1 MGEPNETSAPYTAP
15 THTER
20 ERDKR
25 RERDDDD
32 EDDDDCCEEG
42 GPPGS
47 PRFGGHPRAV
57 PAAERRGP
65 EQLQHRGGQVHL
77 RGQPGLLARRRQEE
91 RGLLDLGGRPRVRAG
106 APPDLPEQEGQ
117 AHGPR
122 PDEGGLR
129 ELLGRLQLHSREVPR
144 GQGPHQAGPLL
155 PRHPLGRSPL
165 TWRWP
170 SSPFS
175 CLRSGSRPRFPGT
188 SSRPRG
194 SSPRARTTTSLGA
207 PGTPAPPTFPQT
219 AFGPATESS
228 TQSTTSSSQG
238 RLR

>member
-42 GPPGS
+42 GPLGA

-57 PAAERRGP
+57 PVAERRGP

-77 RGQPGLLARRRQEE
+77 RGQPGLIARRRQEE
-91 RGLLDLGGRPRVRAG
+91 RGLL
-106 APPDLPEQEGQ
+106 
-117 AHGPR
+117 
-122 PDEGGLR
+122 